1 MSTKAILC
9 DDSEAW
15 EACNATASTGLGI
28 PNASANCYAV
38 PSEVTN
44 PESSEVGKLVF
55 PVKTSG
61 KWKCDQLFEPSDLVE
76 WDDDWFTTGEPPE

>member
-9 DDSEAW
+9 DDSDAW
-15 EACNATASTGLGI
+15 EAHNATASTGLGI

-38 PSEVTN
+38 PCEVTN

-55 PVKTSG
+55 PVKTFG
-61 KWKCDQLFEPSDLVE
+61 TWKCDQFFDPDELVE
-76 WDDDWFTTGEPPE
+76 WNPAWFDSE